1 MALFSAAAPLLGSW
15 FNETAAAA
23 AAVSAADPGQD
34 NSEMIKQWVS

>member
-15 FNETAAAA
+15 FNEAAAA

-34 NSEMIKQWVS
+34 NSL